1 MKKLFA
7 YIPLAGM
14 ILLFLAACAG
24 ASTGTSD
31 PLDGTSWELWAFRK
45 TKPIPGTT
53 FTATFEDGQV
63 RGSAGCNSY
72 GGSYQIDGDRIF
84 VGEMVSTEMACLDPE
99 GLMEQESYLLE
110 FLGDAQTFQVDEEQL
125 QIFRS
130 DGEALTFQPQE

>member
-1 MKKLFA
+1 M
-7 YIPLAGM
+7 
-14 ILLFLAACAG
+14 
-24 ASTGTSD
+24 
-31 PLDGTSWELWAFRK
+31 
-45 TKPIPGTT
+45 
-53 FTATFEDGQV
+53 

>member
-1 MKKLFA
+1 MKKLFS

-24 ASTGTSD
+24 ASTGASD

-53 FTATFEDGQV
+53 FTVTFEDGQV

-84 VGEMVSTEMACLDPE
+84 VGEMVS
-99 GLMEQESYLLE
+99 
-110 FLGDAQTFQVDEEQL
+110 
-125 QIFRS
+125 
-130 DGEALTFQPQE
+130 